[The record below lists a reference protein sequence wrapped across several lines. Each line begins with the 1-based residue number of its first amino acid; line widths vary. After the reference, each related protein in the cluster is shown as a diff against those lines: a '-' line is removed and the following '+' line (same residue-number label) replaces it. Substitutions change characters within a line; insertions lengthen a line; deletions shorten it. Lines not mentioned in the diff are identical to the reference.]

1 MILES
6 KEKLQALILAPFGHL
21 IQYLWNFT
29 GYITSILSV
38 TQWYQNLFCMAS
50 VKRKWDH
57 IYKQLS
63 WLLSVVNAQEMLTVV
78 VIVDISSLYY
88 SFLTCTMW
96 IAKRYLWSLNDINIV
111 CGKVY
116 GELYKTK
123 IKWKY
128 CPSDFHENPQRK

>member
-38 TQWYQNLFCMAS
+38 TQWYQNLFCMDS

-63 WLLSVVNAQEMLTVV
+63 WLLSVVNAQEMLAVV
-78 VIVDISSLYY
+78 VIVDIYPLYITVF
-88 SFLTCTMW
+88 SF
-96 IAKRYLWSLNDINIV
+96 V
-111 CGKVY
+111 QCG
-116 GELYKTK
+116 
-123 IKWKY
+123 
-128 CPSDFHENPQRK
+128 